1 MSNKD
6 QGGEVPTGKLSAGRT
21 VDDEDLGSRRPEDL
35 VAACRASGADPNF
48 VGKAL
53 DHLSSRATRFLTT
66 RIDRNLP
73 DGGRGAVEAVV
84 DGMLIAILDPDAADG
99 VGFAAAFHA
108 KLRQRLVDQVRKLR
122 LEANRTEEPQ
132 PADGSD
138 GEAEADSADN
148 VSLSPEESLILGDM
162 LAALPENHRKAFL
175 LDRAGFPMSSGNEE
189 SISSMLGVTPK
200 TAKDWIDKAKAA
212 IRQHLGPDR

>member
-1 MSNKD
+1 MSNED
-6 QGGEVPTGKLSAGRT
+6 QSGEIPIGKLSAGGT

-53 DHLSSRATRFLTT
+53 DHLSSRATRFLTA

-73 DGGRGAVEAVV
+73 DGGRGAIEAVV

-99 VGFAAAFHA
+99 VGFAVAFHA

-122 LEANRTEEPQ
+122 LEASRTEEPQ
-132 PADGSD
+132 PADGGD
-138 GEAEADSADN
+138 GEAEAADH

-162 LAALPENHRKAFL
+162 LAALPENQRKAFL